1 MLTGVVK
8 SQVLRCR
15 WVVADAAF
23 GDNPGLL
30 DGVAGLGLWYVA
42 DVPHHTRGW
51 QERPATR
58 IPSWRG
64 RGRRP
69 QRERLIAGAPEARTV
84 LGVAA
89 ALPAEAWARQT
100 IKAGSQGPMVAEF
113 AARRVVAVRDVLP
126 GPDVW
131 LVLRRHV
138 ETGALKT
145 SLCHAPV
152 DTAVATL
159 VRMSGMRWPIET
171 CVEDGKQLLGMGD
184 DEVRS
189 WTGWHHHMTLVILA
203 HFFVVRMSLR
213 LKKPPS
219 SDIAPGHDGVG
230 DGFAHTRV

>member
-69 QRERLIAGAPEARTV
+69 QRERLIAGAPRGADGPGGGDRVARR
-84 LGVAA
+84 GVGTPDDQGRQPGAYGRGVC
-89 ALPAEAWARQT
+89 RQT
-100 IKAGSQGPMVAEF
+100 GGGCEGRP
-113 AARRVVAVRDVLP
+113 ARA
-126 GPDVW
+126 
-131 LVLRRHV
+131 
-138 ETGALKT
+138 
-145 SLCHAPV
+145 
-152 DTAVATL
+152 
-159 VRMSGMRWPIET
+159 
-171 CVEDGKQLLGMGD
+171 
-184 DEVRS
+184 
-189 WTGWHHHMTLVILA
+189 
-203 HFFVVRMSLR
+203 
-213 LKKPPS
+213 
-219 SDIAPGHDGVG
+219 
-230 DGFAHTRV
+230 